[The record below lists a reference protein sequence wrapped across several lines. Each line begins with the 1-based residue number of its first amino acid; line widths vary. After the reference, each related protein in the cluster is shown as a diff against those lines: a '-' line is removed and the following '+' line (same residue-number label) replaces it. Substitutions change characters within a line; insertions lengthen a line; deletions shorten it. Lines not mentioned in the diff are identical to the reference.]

1 MRALPAFL
9 IAASL
14 SCSSSAEAAPAPS
27 TLRSG
32 SPAFAAASAEWA
44 AAAAEDG
51 SASPGQAPAGMV
63 LVPAGPFTMG
73 RSGGP
78 ADEAPAHAVQLPA
91 FWIDRT
97 LVTQEAFARFLN
109 ANPAGPHGPGG
120 ERYFDMDDED
130 ARIHLKDGK
139 WAADPGFERHPASE
153 ASLRGAA
160 AYCAWAGKRLLSEAE
175 WEKAA
180 RGTDGRLYPWGN
192 APPSGRTGKLPRH
205 HGDAA
210 PVGSLP
216 GGASFY
222 GVLDMGAFLSEW
234 TRSARR
240 PYPYKTEDGRES
252 FSLTED
258 MALRGGLTL
267 GQRGPRTATHR
278 EAMSLRRA
286 RAGHAYVGFRCA
298 RDG

>member
-1 MRALPAFL
+1 MRARLVLWMAIALLFAPPAP
-9 IAASL
+9 
-14 SCSSSAEAAPAPS
+14 AAPVDP
-27 TLRSG
+27 
-32 SPAFAAASAEWA
+32 
-44 AAAAEDG
+44 
-51 SASPGQAPAGMV
+51 PAGMI

-73 RSGGP
+73 REGGP
-78 ADEAPAHAVQLPA
+78 PDEAPPHTLTLPA

-97 LVTQEAFARFLN
+97 LVTQADFARFLN
-109 ANPAGPHGPGG
+109 ANGSRGPRG
-120 ERYFDMDDED
+120 ERYFDEEDED
-130 ARIHLKDGK
+130 ARIHRKEGR

-160 AYCAWAGKRLLSEAE
+160 AYCAWAGKRLPSEAE

-192 APPSGRTGKLPRH
+192 EPPSPRTSHTARH

-210 PVGSLP
+210 PAGSLP
-216 GGASFY
+216 GGASFH
-222 GVLDMGAFLSEW
+222 GVLDMGASLSEW

-240 PYPYKTEDGRES
+240 PYPYRPGDGREA
-252 FSLTED
+252 FTLEED
-258 MALRGGLTL
+258 MVLRGGLTL

-278 EAMSLRRA
+278 EAMSPRRV

-298 RDG
+298 REG